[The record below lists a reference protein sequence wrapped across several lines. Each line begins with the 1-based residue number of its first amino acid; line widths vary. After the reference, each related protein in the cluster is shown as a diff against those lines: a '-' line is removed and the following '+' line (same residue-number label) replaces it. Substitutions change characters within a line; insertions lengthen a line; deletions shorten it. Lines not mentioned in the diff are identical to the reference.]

1 MKKLIANV
9 IDSYWSINQF
19 DWWIDGLIKQSYCWF
34 DRKNWTINFWCDDWF
49 IYLLNSDISAH
60 QLSGRSFFFKCMFNF
75 IKPAMTKNAIWC
87 SAVSFISNNLGFIWI
102 FYNNVFWV
110 KIHVAIKQNAGHI
123 IRCLCGIVSF
133 LYIWLSSYVN

>member
-1 MKKLIANV
+1 M
-9 IDSYWSINQF
+9 INQAVWLI
-19 DWWIDGLIKQSYCWF
+19 DWLWIDGFIKQSYCWF
-34 DRKNWTINFWCDDWF
+34 DRKKLNNWFLMCWL
-49 IYLLNSDISAH
+49 IYLFIEQRYICSPIEW
-60 QLSGRSFFFKCMFNF
+60 QVVFFKCTFNY

-133 LYIWLSSYVN
+133 LYIWLSSYVKGN